1 MDVIEK
7 FTAQLAK
14 LVLADGQIIDARPMV
29 QSAEFKDKQLIIILQ
44 GVVKPNDTMQ
54 VNHLENIRQ
63 AVEKQAKKMSGVKA
77 VQVILTAEREQP
89 TKGRGPNPW
98 AEKITPLDV
107 KHIIA
112 IASGKGGVGK
122 STVTA
127 QLAFALQRA
136 GYRVGVCDADI
147 YGPSQIRMLQV
158 GGQKPEVVDG
168 KLQPLENN
176 GIKIISMGAL
186 VPEGDALIWRGPMV
200 QTAITQLLRDVH
212 WGPLDYLLIDLPP
225 GTGDAQL
232 TLVQKVALTGAV
244 IVSTP
249 QDIALLD
256 ARRAIAMFQKVDVP
270 ILGIIENMSYFCCPN
285 CNYRSEIFAHGGAR
299 AEAEKLQ
306 VPFLGEI
313 PLTLAIRAASDQ
325 GQAYIENTV
334 YDDIANQLQ
343 ITATSPLAGQF

>member
-1 MDVIEK
+1 MK
-7 FTAQLAK
+7 
-14 LVLADGQIIDARPMV
+14 
-29 QSAEFKDKQLIIILQ
+29 
-44 GVVKPNDTMQ
+44 N
-54 VNHLENIRQ
+54 
-63 AVEKQAKKMSGVKA
+63 
-77 VQVILTAEREQP
+77 
-89 TKGRGPNPW
+89 
-98 AEKITPLDV
+98 
-107 KHIIA
+107 IIA

-136 GYRVGVCDADI
+136 GYKVGVCDADI
-147 YGPSQIRMLQV
+147 YGPSQIRMMQV
-158 GGQKPEVVDG
+158 GGRKPEVTNG

-212 WGPLDYLLIDLPP
+212 WGSLDYLLIDLPP

-285 CNYRSEIFAHGGAR
+285 CKTRSEIFAHGGAR
-299 AEAEKLQ
+299 AEADKLA
-306 VPFLGEI
+306 VPFLCEI
-313 PLTLAIRAASDQ
+313 PLVLGIREASDN
-325 GQAYIENTV
+325 GNPYIDSNV
-334 YDDIANQLQ
+334 YDEITDKLNSIAS
-343 ITATSPLAGQF
+343 SPLAREDSFS